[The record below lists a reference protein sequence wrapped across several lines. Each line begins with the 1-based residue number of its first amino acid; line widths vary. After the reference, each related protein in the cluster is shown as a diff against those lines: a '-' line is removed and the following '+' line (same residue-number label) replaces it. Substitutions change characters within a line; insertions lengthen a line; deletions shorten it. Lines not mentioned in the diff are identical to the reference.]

1 MMATRKVSAEQQKT
15 QSRPKETGLCKDCK
29 HSGNRI
35 EKDIH
40 GEFFM
45 CWCPFHK
52 TAKFL
57 RHDTCEHFERNDNE
71 TNDKQMP

>member
-1 MMATRKVSAEQQKT
+1 MMATGKAEQQKT

-35 EKDIH
+35 EKDIY

-45 CWCPFHK
+45 YWCPFHK

>member
-1 MMATRKVSAEQQKT
+1 MMAIRKVSTKQRKT
-15 QSRPKETGLCKDCK
+15 QSRPKETDLCKDCK

-35 EKDIH
+35 EKDIY

-45 CWCPFHK
+45 CCCPFHK

-57 RHDTCEHFERNDNE
+57 RHDTCEHFEQ
-71 TNDKQMP
+71 KH